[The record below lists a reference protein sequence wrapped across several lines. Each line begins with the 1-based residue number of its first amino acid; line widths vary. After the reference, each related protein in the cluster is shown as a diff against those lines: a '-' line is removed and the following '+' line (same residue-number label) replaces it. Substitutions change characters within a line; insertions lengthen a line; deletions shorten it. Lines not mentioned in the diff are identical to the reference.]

1 MCETQSW
8 YRASLLHHPLF
19 VGWLISCKY
28 WSLQG
33 KEAVYSTLSVK
44 VKRFIWVQVMKGGR
58 RGEIWPGI
66 SYDWW
71 DSDVWRSQWQ
81 KGREKIQAR
90 HSLEHSQQHL
100 QVMYDARGR
109 RGAVFPN
116 WAVWC
121 SHEQAD
127 LLYCQWCI
135 IEQRRCKELW
145 VIGFWFFLMEAKK
158 LPPLSQQ
165 AGGSETE
172 QIGIYTYIDYVPH
185 PSKFCYSMF
194 DFCCYNNTGIK
205 ITLSTS
211 YI

>member
-1 MCETQSW
+1 M
-8 YRASLLHHPLF
+8 L
-19 VGWLISCKY
+19 
-28 WSLQG
+28 
-33 KEAVYSTLSVK
+33 
-44 VKRFIWVQVMKGGR
+44 
-58 RGEIWPGI
+58 
-66 SYDWW
+66 
-71 DSDVWRSQWQ
+71 
-81 KGREKIQAR
+81 
-90 HSLEHSQQHL
+90 
-100 QVMYDARGR
+100 
-109 RGAVFPN
+109 GAAERCLPN

-211 YI
+211 YIMPNLYHLSFLLFLYFYT